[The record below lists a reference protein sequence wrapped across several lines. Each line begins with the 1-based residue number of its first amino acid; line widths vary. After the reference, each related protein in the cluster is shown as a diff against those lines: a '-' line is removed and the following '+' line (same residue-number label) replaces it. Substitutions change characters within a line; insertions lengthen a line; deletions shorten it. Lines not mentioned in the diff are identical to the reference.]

1 MKFRPCIDIHNGKVK
16 QIVGGSLK
24 DAGDQAKENFVAEQ
38 DAAFYAKL
46 YKKAG
51 LKGGHVILLNSVG
64 SEYYEATRVQALKAL
79 KAYPKGLQIGGG
91 VCPDNAADYLE
102 AGASHVIVTSYVF
115 KDGRLSWENL
125 QKMEDAVGAEHFVL
139 DLSCRQKDGQYFIVT
154 DRWQKFTDVPVTPE
168 TMKELGSHCAEF
180 LVHAVDVE
188 GKANGIETGL
198 AGLLSGYTDRPVTY
212 AGGVGSME
220 DLELLRK
227 YGKDRLDVTVGSA
240 LDLFGGTIPFET
252 LINL

>member
-16 QIVGGSLK
+16 QIIGGSLK

-64 SEYYEATRVQALKAL
+64 SEYYGATRAQAMKAL

-115 KDGRLSWENL
+115 KDGSLSWENL
-125 QKMEDAVGAEHFVL
+125 QIWKMQ
-139 DLSCRQKDGQYFIVT
+139 SGQSILYWI
-154 DRWQKFTDVPVTPE
+154 
-168 TMKELGSHCAEF
+168 
-180 LVHAVDVE
+180 
-188 GKANGIETGL
+188 
-198 AGLLSGYTDRPVTY
+198 
-212 AGGVGSME
+212 
-220 DLELLRK
+220 
-227 YGKDRLDVTVGSA
+227 
-240 LDLFGGTIPFET
+240 
-252 LINL
+252 